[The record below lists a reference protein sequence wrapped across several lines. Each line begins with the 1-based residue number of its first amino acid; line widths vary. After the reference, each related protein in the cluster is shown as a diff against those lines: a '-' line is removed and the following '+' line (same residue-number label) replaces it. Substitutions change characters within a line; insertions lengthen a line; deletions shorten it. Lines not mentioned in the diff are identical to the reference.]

1 MRPELD
7 IVVVTYNSAQ
17 FVESLLDSIPAALG
31 AISAQVTVVDNGSA
45 DDTVEILASRDDC
58 RVIRSAN
65 LGYAA
70 GINRGVREGGGA
82 DAILVLNPDTRLYEG
97 SIAPM
102 LKTLQLPG
110 TGIVAPRLLS
120 GAGKL
125 ELSLRREPSLLR
137 SLGLT
142 RTHLPVLS
150 ELVQEPARYTQA
162 HEVDWA
168 TGAVLMMSRE
178 CFNALGGWDE
188 SFFLY
193 SEETDFSLRA
203 SDIGLATRF
212 EPDSVASHVGGGSGR
227 NRKTQAMLVINR
239 VRLYRRRHDIIATW
253 CYYLLTL
260 AREASWA
267 LRVSAESAHAAACL
281 VRPSLRPAEL
291 RCSKELLPG
300 WPKAK
305 AVG

>member
-7 IVVVTYNSAQ
+7 IVIVTYNSAQ
-17 FVESLLDSIPAALG
+17 FIGILLDSIPAALG
-31 AISAQVTVVDNGSA
+31 GISAQVTVVDNGSA
-45 DDTVEILASRDDC
+45 DTTAEILAGRDDC
-58 RVIRSAN
+58 RVIRSTN

-70 GINRGVREGGGA
+70 GINRGVRGGGDA

-110 TGIVAPRLLS
+110 TGIVVPRLLS
-120 GAGKL
+120 GEGKL
-125 ELSLRREPSLLR
+125 ELSLRRMPSLLR

-150 ELVQEPARYTQA
+150 ELVHEPAAYTQA
-162 HEVDWA
+162 HVVDWA
-168 TGAVLMMSRE
+168 TGAALMMSRE
-178 CFNALGGWDE
+178 CFDALEGWDE

-203 SDIGLATRF
+203 GDIGLATRF
-212 EPDSVASHVGGGSGR
+212 EPDSVVSHVGGGSGR

-239 VRLYRRRHDIIATW
+239 VRLYRRRHGIIATW

-260 AREASWA
+260 AREASLV
-267 LRVSAESAHAAACL
+267 LRGSAESAYAAACL

-300 WPKAK
+300 WQR
-305 AVG
+305 

>member
-1 MRPELD
+1 MRPELN
-7 IVVVTYNSAQ
+7 IVIVTYNSAQ
-17 FVESLLDSIPAALG
+17 FIGSLLDSIPAALG
-31 AISAQVTVVDNGSA
+31 GISAQVTVVDNGSA
-45 DDTVEILASRDDC
+45 DNTVEILASRDDC
-58 RVIRSAN
+58 RVIRSTN

-70 GINRGVREGGGA
+70 GINRGVREGGSA
-82 DAILVLNPDTRLYEG
+82 DVILVLNPDTRLHEG

-110 TGIVAPRLLS
+110 TGIVVPRLLS
-120 GAGKL
+120 GEGEL
-125 ELSLRREPSLLR
+125 ELSLRRMPSLLR

-142 RTHLPVLS
+142 RTHLPLLS
-150 ELVQEPARYTQA
+150 ELVQEPAAYTQA
-162 HEVDWA
+162 HVVDWA

-178 CFNALGGWDE
+178 CYDALGGWDE

-203 SDIGLATRF
+203 GDIGLSTRF

-227 NRKTQAMLVINR
+227 NRKTQAMLMINR
-239 VRLYRRRHDIIATW
+239 VRLYRRRHGIIAAW

-260 AREASWA
+260 AREASWV
-267 LRVSAESAHAAACL
+267 LRGSAESAYAAACL
-281 VRPSLRPAEL
+281 VRPSMRPAEL

-300 WPKAK
+300 WQR
-305 AVG
+305 